1 MRYSIRVQFTT
12 AFLFWLMWFGCLKA
26 QVQFSYE
33 FNCGFIPDSIN
44 TEGIINT
51 PILNDNLK
59 VGLLLVQF
67 ADWQTNID
75 ARGAVGWRDI
85 HLAVPDTIN
94 DKYRY
99 DDR

>member
-1 MRYSIRVQFTT
+1 MSLVNLNAQFE
-12 AFLFWLMWFGCLKA
+12 
-26 QVQFSYE
+26 YE
-33 FNCGFIPDSIN
+33 FNCGFTPDTSN
-44 TEGIINT
+44 TEW
-51 PILNDNLK
+51 LNSQQTYTDTTLK

-67 ADWQTNID
+67 SDWQTNID